1 MGRQVNFY
9 MHPDDIA
16 DYEQVLKADGNV
28 CFLEEPTPTPQ
39 IKIRQTLAVPETGK
53 RWIDLYLARESDLPH
68 IVVKHVPVQDYWL
81 IDVVRSLAVQFDTSY
96 YNGEV
101 LGRGR
106 LYFQTGYYDS
116 NDQCIDKPEE
126 FVRWADRLLRW
137 IRRHYKRD
145 PETGFYLEPHAW
157 EWVAKGGQLRKL

>member
-9 MHPDDIA
+9 MLPDDIA
-16 DYEQVLKADGNV
+16 AYEQVLKAEGNV
-28 CFLEEPTPTPQ
+28 CFLEEMTPTPQ
-39 IKIRQTLAVPETGK
+39 IRIIDTLAVPETK
-53 RWIDLYLARESDLPH
+53 NRRLRVYLAQEGDLSG
-68 IVVKHVPVQDYWL
+68 IVTEEVPTQQYWL
-81 IDVVRSLAVQFDTSY
+81 IDVVQSLAVEFDRSY
-96 YNGEV
+96 YNGQI

-137 IRRHYKRD
+137 IRRHYKRN
-145 PETGFYLEPHAW
+145 PETGFYLGPHAW
-157 EWVAKGGQLRKL
+157 EWVARGGQLRN